1 MPKNTGPGGKKFK
14 KIKHNLELG
23 KRPMIYAEEG
33 QKYALVT
40 KLLGNGR
47 IYVSFIRDK
56 VGQVEL
62 LAIIRG
68 SLRKKKQWVKV
79 GNYILI
85 SERDYEKEKVDVIH
99 VYNDGEMNELKKKGL
114 ISESLV
120 NLKVSNE
127 DDEFNDF
134 IDMNDEPELDKKEK
148 RYQKTEKGG
157 SIVKQDYGIVSE
169 SESESETDSDSD
181 NESDNKTENKN

>member
-14 KIKHNLELG
+14 KIKHNLEVG
-23 KRPMIYAEEG
+23 KRPMVYAEEG

-47 IYVSFIRDK
+47 VYVSFIKEK
-56 VGQVEL
+56 VGQIEA

-68 SLRKKKQWVKV
+68 TLRKKKQWVKS

-85 SERDYEKEKVDVIH
+85 SERDYEKDKVDVIH

-120 NLKVSNE
+120 NLKDNNGNKIA

-134 IDMNDEPELDKKEK
+134 IDMNDEPEIDKKEE
-148 RYQKTEKGG
+148 RYKKTEKGG
-157 SIVKQDYGIVSE
+157 SIVKQDFGIISSSE
-169 SESESETDSDSD
+169 SEE
-181 NESDNKTENKN
+181 ESDIETN

>member
-14 KIKHNLELG
+14 KIKHNLEAG
-23 KRPMIYAEEG
+23 KRPMIYAEDD

-47 IYVSFIRDK
+47 VNVTFIREK
-56 VGQVEL
+56 VGQIET

-68 SLRKKKQWVKV
+68 TLRKKKQWVKV

-99 VYNDGEMNELKKKGL
+99 VYNEGEMNELKKKGL
-114 ISESLV
+114 INESLA
-120 NLKVSNE
+120 NLKDSSGE
-127 DDEFNDF
+127 KIKDDEFNDF
-134 IDMNDEPELDKKEK
+134 IDMDDEPELDKKER
-148 RYQKTEKGG
+148 RYQKTERGG
-157 SIVKQDYGIVSE
+157 SIIKQDFGIISSSEEE
-169 SESESETDSDSD
+169 SEEESI
-181 NESDNKTENKN
+181 ESN

>member
-23 KRPMIYAEEG
+23 KRPMVYAEEN

-47 IYVSFIRDK
+47 IYVTFIRDK

-62 LAIIRG
+62 LGIIRG

-85 SERDYEKEKVDVIH
+85 SERDYEQEKVDVIH

-120 NLKVSNE
+120 NLKDNNGNKIE
-127 DDEFNDF
+127 DDEFKDF
-134 IDMNDEPELDKKEK
+134 IDMDDEPEIDKKEK

-157 SIVKQDYGIVSE
+157 SIVIQDFGIISE
-169 SESESETDSDSD
+169 SESDSESETD
-181 NESDNKTENKN
+181 NESSNKTDN